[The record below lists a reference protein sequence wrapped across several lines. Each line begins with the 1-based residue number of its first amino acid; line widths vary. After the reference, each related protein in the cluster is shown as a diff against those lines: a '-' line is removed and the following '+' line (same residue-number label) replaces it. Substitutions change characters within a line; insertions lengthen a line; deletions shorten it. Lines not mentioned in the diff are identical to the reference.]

1 MQSLALWERNLLT
14 RAVRDWR
21 GGAQAKRAQRKGLRS
36 LWSTRFV
43 MRLLNHSVPKQVVQK
58 YRSYGEELLTP
69 LEVIPLH
76 RKIDSGLEATVQAYE
91 NEVARRLFSHWKAWY
106 ERVRGL
112 K

>member
-1 MQSLALWERNLLT
+1 M
-14 RAVRDWR
+14 
-21 GGAQAKRAQRKGLRS
+21 
-36 LWSTRFV
+36 
-43 MRLLNHSVPKQVVQK
+43 QK

-76 RKIDSGLEATVQAYE
+76 RKNDSELEATVQTYE
-91 NEVARRLFSHWKAWY
+91 DAVARRLFSHWKAWY